1 MERIAHRELR
11 NNSAE
16 ILRRVAAGESF
27 EITNHGKVVAVLQPP
42 VETGTTWNLPVVQ
55 PATVRGRWSEVTPVE
70 LSPGSPS
77 SEEILDELRADI
89 V

>member
-27 EITNHGKVVAVLQPP
+27 EITNHGEVVAVLQPP
-42 VETGTTWNLPVVQ
+42 AATGTTWNLPLAQ
-55 PATVRGRWSEVTPVE
+55 PATVRGGWSKVKPVR
-70 LSPGSPS
+70 LPPGSPT